1 MDLRSFVKSALI
13 EMAEGVRDANTHIEA
28 LTGVKESKAYWLDS
42 GGDAEQMGVSF
53 DVAVV
58 SSSSETAE
66 GKGGLLIAGFGFG
79 VKGESATEAQSVSRI
94 RFFVRRNY
102 RIA

>member
-1 MDLRSFVKSALI
+1 MDLKSFVRSALI
-13 EMAEGVRDANTHIEA
+13 EMAEGVREANAHLKT
-28 LTGVKESKAYWLDS
+28 LTGVSEKKAYWLDS
-42 GGDAEQMGVSF
+42 GGDAEESGVSF

-66 GKGGLLIAGFGFG
+66 GKGGLAIAGVGIG
-79 VKGESATEAQSVSRI
+79 VKGESVTEAQSVSRI
-94 RFFVRRNY
+94 RFFVRRTY